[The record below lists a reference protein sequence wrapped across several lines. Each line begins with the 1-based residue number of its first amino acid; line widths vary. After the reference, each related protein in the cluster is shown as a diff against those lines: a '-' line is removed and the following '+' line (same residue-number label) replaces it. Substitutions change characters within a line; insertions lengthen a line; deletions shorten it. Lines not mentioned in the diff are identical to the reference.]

1 MTSIFNYLTTELL
14 GKRMEGSRSAMFVIL
29 EIQQRQRSL
38 TESLTQLSIRS
49 SNSSPQNSGP
59 SPSDALIPLA
69 SRDVELHGLNEPPIY
84 RVPEDVLLCIPH
96 GVVFPPYPGPGRHLA
111 TLSLVCKHWREILE
125 SASTLWTYLS
135 AVDGLP
141 HVRNALRHTGQ
152 APLDIVYHGD
162 ARCEADAFLLL
173 VKDKIRYW
181 RTMDISN
188 PESPD
193 VLSDLQTSKMPL
205 LETLRISY
213 RYGSTPVIDPFGEL
227 SVPSKLTE
235 LRIQRFSVT
244 IPLWLANLTSLS
256 LEEVLKL
263 EEVFELEPNETI
275 PHIAHLPSL
284 ISLDLWL
291 PVAVIHYLLS
301 GLRTNLLSR
310 LHLSCDMN
318 GVPPRSNLLSNRI
331 THFIPTIRELVY
343 RATRIEF
350 EFDASGVYSVD
361 LGDLNFVFDVE
372 PVHDQYHSARD
383 VFEWL
388 AEHLGP
394 DFREIPARL
403 RFEDNNPFVDHLELY
418 GSFPKPKVVEI
429 LLYEFDRSGGPPIS
443 VLRPTTT
450 LRSTLGQIG
459 PGLQALEGDPG
470 ISSNAVDIPL
480 GIRWPPHVRNALRR
494 TAQAPLD
501 IVYHGNARCKADAF
515 LLLVKDKIRYWR
527 TVDLSLSGSSE
538 VLSDIQTSRMPLLE
552 TFKISYRIQRHGPA
566 IDLFGEPN
574 VSSKLTEL
582 GIQGLSVAIP
592 LWLANL
598 TSLSLEAVSHVTIEE
613 VLRVLQNSTGLK
625 VLKLKQ
631 LFTPEPNE
639 AIPHITHLP
648 SLRSLDLW
656 LPVAVIHYLLSGLRI
671 DLLSRLHL
679 SCDMDGVPLRGNL
692 LSNRITHFIPTI
704 RELVCRAARIEFEF
718 EASGVYSVGLGDLNL
733 IFDAEPAHD
742 QYHSA
747 RDVFEWLAEHLGPD
761 LRAIPARLRFED
773 HDPFVEHLE
782 LYGSFPN
789 PRVVEIILCEFDP
802 FDGTPISVLRY
813 LGSPRQSDPSQWPFP
828 HLETINYRLDKSQ
841 NRYLVEMLRSRYG
854 DPKQIQQTT
863 LQPPQPLKEIRIYE
877 VNGVDVTQTDTSFL
891 KEVQD
896 LAAGAKIFWQDQ
908 VVTFA

>member
-1 MTSIFNYLTTELL
+1 MFISSFRYLGRTAPSAPQHPRPPRRSASSGTINVVQTTDLVVALIFNYLTSDRPPGRTKNSDITANVKPIL
-14 GKRMEGSRSAMFVIL
+14 SSA
-29 EIQQRQRSL
+29 EK
-38 TESLTQLSIRS
+38 SLTQLSIRS
-49 SNSSPQNSGP
+49 SESLSRNGVPPQ
-59 SPSDALIPLA
+59 SDTLIPFALSHVA
-69 SRDVELHGLNEPPIY
+69 LRVPNVPPIH
-84 RVPEDVLLCIPH
+84 RVPED
-96 GVVFPPYPGPGRHLA
+96 
-111 TLSLVCKHWREILE
+111 
-125 SASTLWTYLS
+125 
-135 AVDGLP
+135 
-141 HVRNALRHTGQ
+141 
-152 APLDIVYHGD
+152 
-162 ARCEADAFLLL
+162 
-173 VKDKIRYW
+173 
-181 RTMDISN
+181 
-188 PESPD
+188 
-193 VLSDLQTSKMPL
+193 
-205 LETLRISY
+205 
-213 RYGSTPVIDPFGEL
+213 
-227 SVPSKLTE
+227 
-235 LRIQRFSVT
+235 
-244 IPLWLANLTSLS
+244 
-256 LEEVLKL
+256 
-263 EEVFELEPNETI
+263 
-275 PHIAHLPSL
+275 
-284 ISLDLWL
+284 
-291 PVAVIHYLLS
+291 
-301 GLRTNLLSR
+301 
-310 LHLSCDMN
+310 
-318 GVPPRSNLLSNRI
+318 
-331 THFIPTIRELVY
+331 
-343 RATRIEF
+343 
-350 EFDASGVYSVD
+350 
-361 LGDLNFVFDVE
+361 
-372 PVHDQYHSARD
+372 
-383 VFEWL
+383 
-388 AEHLGP
+388 
-394 DFREIPARL
+394 
-403 RFEDNNPFVDHLELY
+403 
-418 GSFPKPKVVEI
+418 
-429 LLYEFDRSGGPPIS
+429 
-443 VLRPTTT
+443 
-450 LRSTLGQIG
+450 IG

>member
-1 MTSIFNYLTTELL
+1 
-14 GKRMEGSRSAMFVIL
+14 
-29 EIQQRQRSL
+29 
-38 TESLTQLSIRS
+38 
-49 SNSSPQNSGP
+49 
-59 SPSDALIPLA
+59 
-69 SRDVELHGLNEPPIY
+69 
-84 RVPEDVLLCIPH
+84 
-96 GVVFPPYPGPGRHLA
+96 
-111 TLSLVCKHWREILE
+111 
-125 SASTLWTYLS
+125 
-135 AVDGLP
+135 
-141 HVRNALRHTGQ
+141 
-152 APLDIVYHGD
+152 
-162 ARCEADAFLLL
+162 
-173 VKDKIRYW
+173 
-181 RTMDISN
+181 MDISN

-256 LEEVLKL
+256 LEEVRHNSPNLKVLKL

-443 VLRPTTT
+443 VLR
-450 LRSTLGQIG
+450 
-459 PGLQALEGDPG
+459 
-470 ISSNAVDIPL
+470 
-480 GIRWPPHVRNALRR
+480 
-494 TAQAPLD
+494 
-501 IVYHGNARCKADAF
+501 
-515 LLLVKDKIRYWR
+515 
-527 TVDLSLSGSSE
+527 
-538 VLSDIQTSRMPLLE
+538 
-552 TFKISYRIQRHGPA
+552 
-566 IDLFGEPN
+566 
-574 VSSKLTEL
+574 
-582 GIQGLSVAIP
+582 
-592 LWLANL
+592 
-598 TSLSLEAVSHVTIEE
+598 
-613 VLRVLQNSTGLK
+613 
-625 VLKLKQ
+625 
-631 LFTPEPNE
+631 
-639 AIPHITHLP
+639 
-648 SLRSLDLW
+648 
-656 LPVAVIHYLLSGLRI
+656 
-671 DLLSRLHL
+671 
-679 SCDMDGVPLRGNL
+679 
-692 LSNRITHFIPTI
+692 
-704 RELVCRAARIEFEF
+704 
-718 EASGVYSVGLGDLNL
+718 
-733 IFDAEPAHD
+733 
-742 QYHSA
+742 
-747 RDVFEWLAEHLGPD
+747 
-761 LRAIPARLRFED
+761 
-773 HDPFVEHLE
+773 
-782 LYGSFPN
+782 
-789 PRVVEIILCEFDP
+789 
-802 FDGTPISVLRY
+802 
-813 LGSPRQSDPSQWPFP
+813 
-828 HLETINYRLDKSQ
+828 
-841 NRYLVEMLRSRYG
+841 YLVEMLRGRYG
-854 DPKQIQQTT
+854 DPGQIRQAT

-877 VNGVDVTQTDTSFL
+877 MGRGNTSQPDMSFL

-896 LAAGAKIFWQDQ
+896 LAVGAKIFWQDE
-908 VVTFA
+908 VVTFT